1 MKLRVKP
8 ALAGACVVTVLLVTL
23 MDESDD
29 DSVFKLVSAL
39 PLRHI
44 PHPRPPP
51 KHISCALRSLTCSTA
66 YISSARTARLTVYD
80 EVELQSA

>member
-29 DSVFKLVSAL
+29 DSVFKLVSTL
-39 PLRHI
+39 PLRHTPI
-44 PHPRPPP
+44 PVPLLNIFRVHLEVLR
-51 KHISCALRSLTCSTA
+51 ALQHTFPLHV
-66 YISSARTARLTVYD
+66 L
-80 EVELQSA
+80 LG